1 MSRLLG
7 VLLLL
12 VGGLVGSVAF
22 GATPA
27 FACSCARLDDAAKV
41 EWAGAVFTGTIS
53 GRRENPALDMR
64 SDPRLAITYDVSVDR
79 VYKGEIAA
87 ATTTVSTASSSAS
100 CGVPGLPEGR
110 AVAFFVS
117 RETDGT
123 VSPDTMTVS
132 SCGGT
137 AVLTPEL
144 EGAIVAAL
152 GEGAPVGGVMDPTA
166 PGDPADPA
174 GPSESADDKS
184 ADGEHNP
191 LVPVWFEIVLL
202 AGALAVAL
210 GLAVLLVVL
219 FRRRKR

>member
-1 MSRLLG
+1 MTRLLG

-27 FACSCARLDDAAKV
+27 FACTCARLDNAQKT
-41 EWAGAVFTGTIS
+41 EWAGAVFTGTITAVHEDA
-53 GRRENPALDMR
+53 GALRGDEAVR
-64 SDPRLAITYDVSVDR
+64 YDVTVDR
-79 VYKGEIAA
+79 VFKGEVAS
-87 ATTTVSTASSSAS
+87 ATTRVSTASHSAS
-100 CGVPGLPEGR
+100 CGLPDLPEGR
-110 AVAFFVS
+110 AIAFFVG
-117 RETDGT
+117 READGT
-123 VSPDTMTVS
+123 VQPDTMTVS

-152 GEGAPVGGVMDPTA
+152 GEG
-166 PGDPADPA
+166 DPA
-174 GPSESADDKS
+174 GRPSESADDES
-184 ADGEHNP
+184 ADAEHDP

-210 GLAVLLVVL
+210 GLAVLLVAL